1 MEIPMVDAYLEDREW
16 SDPRI
21 IFTVP
26 LPNMD
31 VAYMSMTIT
40 EYGRENSAVVIV
52 DAQKF
57 LHLWQSDPYGAHA
70 ELANGTPFTWPND
83 YKYDRAVAGFS
94 HGRANPVP
102 LPDISF
108 GTAPRSIDE
117 SIQKSRT
124 DGSEQVEYIAF
135 TNGITRTIW
144 LLTQGCKAFPV
155 KCSIDCASGLV
166 RAAGVKGSKVQTL
179 SELANVLSRI

>member
-1 MEIPMVDAYLEDREW
+1 MEVFMVDACLEEREW
-16 SDPRI
+16 SEPRI

-31 VAYMSMTIT
+31 PAYMSMTIT
-40 EYGRENSAVVIV
+40 EYGMENSAVVIV

-57 LHLWQSDPYGAHA
+57 LHLWRSDPYGTHA
-70 ELANGTPFTWPND
+70 ELANGTPLTWPND

-108 GTAPRSIDE
+108 GTAPRPTDASY
-117 SIQKSRT
+117 QKSRT
-124 DGSEQVEYIAF
+124 NGSEQVEYIAF

-144 LLTQGCKAFPV
+144 LLAQGCKAFPV
-155 KCSIDCASGLV
+155 KCDIECASGLV
-166 RAAGVKGSKVQTL
+166 LAAGVEGVTLQTL
-179 SELANVLSRI
+179 SELAMVLPRV

>member
-1 MEIPMVDAYLEDREW
+1 MGNSPVSACIENPEW
-16 SDPRI
+16 SEPRI

-26 LPNMD
+26 LPNRD
-31 VAYMSMTIT
+31 PVYMSMTIT

-70 ELANGTPFTWPND
+70 ELANGTPLTWPND

-94 HGRANPVP
+94 HGRTNPVP

-108 GTAPRSIDE
+108 GRAPRPIDA

-155 KCSIDCASGLV
+155 KCSIDCVSGLV
-166 RAAGVKGSKVQTL
+166 RAAGVEGANVQTL
-179 SELANVLSRI
+179 SELATVLSRI

>member
-1 MEIPMVDAYLEDREW
+1 MITANLENREW
-16 SDPRI
+16 NDPRI
-21 IFTVP
+21 IYTVP

-31 VAYMSMTIT
+31 SVYMSMTVT

-57 LHLWQSDPYGAHA
+57 LQLWRSDPHGTHA
-70 ELANGTPFTWPND
+70 ELANGTPLTWPTD

-102 LPDISF
+102 LPDVSF
-108 GTAPRSIDE
+108 GTATPQSG
-117 SIQKSRT
+117 SRNFFKRQ
-124 DGSEQVEYIAF
+124 EQVGYIAF

-155 KCSIDCASGLV
+155 KCSVECASDLF
-166 RAAGVKGSKVQTL
+166 RFAGAEDTTFHSL
-179 SELANVLSRI
+179 SELAHVLPHT